1 MAGNDNKEKLTVV
14 AASEILDKIW
24 KGEHVEYYN
33 VIIEGNLDI
42 QEMRNPF
49 EGFVIIQSSINIQ
62 HSILHGYINF
72 SKAIFR
78 NNFTLSLDCRGI
90 PHGFEMLSA
99 NFNEAQFLDLA
110 SFSGTFFSGDAFF
123 RRTQFYEWTFF
134 NGIYTKN
141 TYFNDAQF
149 GPHTIFSRSKFD
161 GGANFEGTHFNGY
174 SEFNDAEFKYGAN
187 FSKANFG
194 RGVDFN
200 EAKFI
205 GNAYFERALF
215 GGYINLTRAKFGNRL
230 TFKGAKFREPN
241 SQEYAC
247 RTAKKV
253 LGDLGIKD
261 DADDHFYHEMEAI
274 RQQKGI
280 RGRHYMVPGAIRAS
294 GGYVVEDFSKSLQ
307 TKMDKFA
314 VLIELI
320 KAIRARKW
328 RKIGRFIL
336 YDIIEFIVIQKV
348 FGYGVHPFSLFGW
361 WLSIVI
367 IFAII
372 YSAGGGLEQSDSK
385 VWYDYLWFSIATA
398 ATPGYALYKPLDFF
412 KFIAGIEAIIGTFM
426 WAAFITTFARKFMK

>member
-1 MAGNDNKEKLTVV
+1 MVENDNKENLTEI
-14 AASEILDKIW
+14 AASEILDKIR
-24 KGEHVEYYN
+24 KGEPVEYSN
-33 VIIEGNLDI
+33 VRIEGDLDI
-42 QEMRNPF
+42 EEMRNPF

-62 HSILHGYINF
+62 HSILKGHINF
-72 SKAIFR
+72 SKAIFK
-78 NNFTLSLDCRGI
+78 NSITLSLDCTGI
-90 PHGFEMLSA
+90 PYGFEMLSV
-99 NFNEAQFLDLA
+99 NFNESLFLDQA
-110 SFSGTFFSGDAFF
+110 IFSGIFFAGDAFF
-123 RRTQFYEWTFF
+123 RRTEFYGMTLFY
-134 NGIYTKN
+134 GIYTKN
-141 TYFNDAQF
+141 AYFNDAQF
-149 GPHTIFSRSKFD
+149 GPQTIFSRSKFD

-174 SEFNDAEFKYGAN
+174 SEFKDAEFNYGVN
-187 FSKANFG
+187 FGNANFG

-200 EAKFI
+200 GAKFI

-215 GGYINLTRAKFGNRL
+215 GGYINLTRAKFCNRL

-253 LGDLGIKD
+253 LGDLGIKG

-280 RGRHYMVPGAIRAS
+280 RGRDYVVPGAVRTS
-294 GGYVVEDFSKSLQ
+294 GGYVVEDLFKSLQ
-307 TKMDKFA
+307 TEWDRFA

-320 KAIRARKW
+320 KAFKTRKW

-336 YDIIEFIVIQKV
+336 YDVIEFITIQKV

-367 IFAII
+367 IFAVI
-372 YSAGGGLEQSDSK
+372 YSIGGGLEQSDSK
-385 VWYDYLWFSIATA
+385 IWYDYLWFSIATA